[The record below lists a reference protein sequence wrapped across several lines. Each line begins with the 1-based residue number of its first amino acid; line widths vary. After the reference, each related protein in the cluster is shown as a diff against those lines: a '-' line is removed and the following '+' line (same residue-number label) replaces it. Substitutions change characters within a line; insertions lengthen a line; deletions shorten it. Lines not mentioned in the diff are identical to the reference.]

1 MVCRLVSRWSSS
13 SKVKVTWSGLE
24 GSLAM
29 ASSMHSIL
37 VLGGGASAMVGG
49 FNESTNCYD
58 PRVRGLGNLQKKRIE
73 EKEC

>member
-1 MVCRLVSRWSSS
+1 M
-13 SKVKVTWSGLE
+13 TWSRLE

-49 FNESTNCYD
+49 FNE
-58 PRVRGLGNLQKKRIE
+58 RI
-73 EKEC
+73 KLL